1 MNKSYSLTVLF
12 IMVAV
17 LAFGIAM
24 VSADDAEAAQYD
36 VELKYLDNVEI
47 KVIEGMNP
55 VIFNYTVR
63 NTGDNPSEEVY
74 LQLDEVPPLWNV
86 FFSADPNH
94 GTVIGTYSPSAPFD
108 FLLGKAEKCNFTMT
122 ITSAPNQLNRTY
134 DFKLNAWPRKDVGRN
149 DSHTVGAVIPQKSG
163 FEIQVW
169 NPPPNIEYY
178 AIPPSTVTIRFAL
191 YNVGNGVDRF
201 LIRGE
206 SSRSEAG
213 WVLSFES
220 GIDEFGFTIN
230 LTADPNR
237 QHPHFID
244 VKVPIPAGE
253 RAHVTAHITINAT
266 SMFNVTKQMPPAF
279 AQISS
284 LQYYNFQVYVNGL
297 DKKEG
302 IPGEEVEFQLRINNQ
317 GNGWDTFSITP
328 VWDTDLNP
336 GFIASANPRSIDI
349 DLTDNGTVQYIV
361 KVPTNAP
368 KKTYFFTVEIE
379 SSSPELSPVT
389 KSFAVEVGQYF
400 AIEMESPINKASTI
414 PGGNLEFEVTVRN
427 TGNGLDSIVIQDILG
442 APSTWLTYTQPPEVT
457 LLQDQE
463 AIIKIIVI
471 IPSKFEEAPI
481 GSYNLTVPA
490 TSSRSDASAEFNLII
505 DITQFYRI
513 EWLYQG
519 EEITNPERPVAQP
532 GSIRPRRSFN
542 PYEKNYIDITLEVKN
557 FGNGGDNI
565 TMSGYSPDPRIT
577 VEITP
582 EFTLLFRDQIK
593 YVKVH
598 IEVPEDLLPGV
609 YSLFANASS
618 QDITFTE
625 RVVPLDFEI
634 ENYDARVPEIPTYI
648 DPDVGD
654 VVRSEVNVLPRT
666 NLSFKLKIENNGT
679 RPLSTVTVRVFDN
692 YYENNVLVSWNFFN
706 FTSPPIAVGDRY
718 IVGERPFSPTNP
730 PLYWWSNRSGEHNL
744 VFKIFYDDQATV
756 TNDVSDLN
764 VTVEKLEENVGTLAE
779 NAYLVGTIIAVV
791 IAVVIVAGYVFALRR
806 KPQVDADLYS
816 SIYGG
821 DFEEEEVADVPAEAA
836 AEAGPALSPEQQA
849 LYGDDYVDDGADYD
863 YDDDEYDYD
872 YEDGDYDYE
881 DGDYEDASTE
891 TAVVEETK
899 VETKAETKK

>member
-1 MNKSYSLTVLF
+1 MNKSYSLTILF
-12 IMVAV
+12 MMVAL
-17 LAFGIAM
+17 LAFGIAL

-36 VELKYLDNVEI
+36 VELKYMDNDDI
-47 KVIEGMNP
+47 KIIEGQNP

-63 NTGDNPSEEVY
+63 NTGDNPSMEVF
-74 LQLDEVPPLWNV
+74 LQIEEVPPLWNV
-86 FFSADPNH
+86 FFSADPAH
-94 GTVIGTYSPSAPFD
+94 GTETGTYHPSQPFD
-108 FLLGKAEKCNFTMT
+108 FLLAKAEKCNFTMT
-122 ITSAPNQLNRTY
+122 ITSAPNQLNKTY
-134 DFKLNAWPRKDVGRN
+134 DFKMNAWPRKDPGRN
-149 DSHTVGAVIPQKSG
+149 SSYTVGVVIPQISA
-163 FEIQVW
+163 FEIMVW
-169 NPPPNIEYY
+169 NPPPNGEYK

-191 YNVGNGVDRF
+191 FNTGNGVDRF
-201 LIRGE
+201 LVRGE
-206 SSRSEAG
+206 SSRSDAG
-213 WVLSFES
+213 WTLNFES
-220 GIDEFGFTIN
+220 GINEWGYTIN
-230 LTADPNR
+230 LTADPLKKA
-237 QHPHFID
+237 PHFID

-253 RAHVTAHITINAT
+253 RAHVTAHVTVNAT

-284 LQYYNFQVYVNGL
+284 LQYYNFQVYVNGP

-302 IPGEEVEFQLRINNQ
+302 TPGEEVEFQIKINNQ
-317 GNGWDTFSITP
+317 GNGWDTFAITP

-336 GFIASANPRSIDI
+336 GFIASANPRSIDV
-349 DLTDNGTVQYIV
+349 DFNDNGTVQYIV

-368 KKTYFFTVEIE
+368 KKTYFFTTEIE

-400 AIEMESPINKASTI
+400 AIEMEAPVNKASTI

-463 AIIKIIVI
+463 AVIKIIVI

-490 TSSRSDASAEFNLII
+490 ISSRSDAVAEYNLII

-542 PYEKNYIDITLEVKN
+542 PYERNSIDITLEVKN

-582 EFTLLFRDQIK
+582 EFTLLFRDQVK
-593 YVKVH
+593 FVKVH

-618 QDITFTE
+618 QDIAFTE

-634 ENYDARVPEIPTYI
+634 ENYDARVPSIPTFI

-654 VVRSEVNVLPRT
+654 VVRSEINVQPKS
-666 NLSFKLKIENNGT
+666 NMSFKMKIENNGT
-679 RPLSTVTVRVFDN
+679 RPLSAVTVRVFDN
-692 YYENNVLVSWNFFN
+692 YYENNVLVTWNFFN
-706 FTSPPIAVGDRY
+706 FTTPPIAVGDRY

-730 PLYWWSNRSGEHNL
+730 PLYWWANRSGDHNL
-744 VFKIFYDDQATV
+744 VFKIFYEDQATV
-756 TNDVSDLN
+756 TNDMSDLN
-764 VTVEKLEENVGTLAE
+764 VTVEKEATTSGGITE
-779 NAYLVGTIIAVV
+779 NAYLLGTIIAVV

-821 DFEEEEVADVPAEAA
+821 DFEDEVIADVPTEAA
-836 AEAGPALSPEQQA
+836 PDAGPAMSPEQQA
-849 LYGDDYVDDGADYD
+849 LYGEDYSEDGADYD
-863 YDDDEYDYD
+863 YDDDDDYDYD
-872 YEDGDYDYE
+872 YEDDDYE
-881 DGDYEDASTE
+881 DGDYESEDDATK
-891 TAVVEETK
+891 TAVVE
-899 VETKAETKK
+899 VPKKE

>member
-1 MNKSYSLTVLF
+1 MNKSYSFTVLF

-36 VELKYLDNVEI
+36 VELKYMDGVEI
-47 KVIEGMNP
+47 KILEGMNP

-63 NTGDNPSEEVY
+63 NTGDNPSMEVY
-74 LQLDEVPPLWNV
+74 LQLEEVPSLWNV
-86 FFSADPNH
+86 FFSADPRS
-94 GTVIGTYSPSAPFD
+94 GTEMGTYVPSQPFD
-108 FLLGKAEKCNFTMT
+108 FLLQKAEKCNFTMT
-122 ITSAPNQLNRTY
+122 ITSAPNQLNKTY
-134 DFKLNAWPRKDVGRN
+134 DFKLNAWPRKDPGRN
-149 DSHTVGAVIPQKSG
+149 DSHTVGVVITQIAG
-163 FEIQVW
+163 FEIGVW
-169 NPPPNIEYY
+169 NPPPNGVYL
-178 AIPPSTVTIRFAL
+178 AIPPSTVTVRFAL
-191 YNVGNGVDRF
+191 FNTGNGVDRF
-201 LIRGE
+201 LVRGH

-213 WVLSFES
+213 WTISFDS
-220 GIDEFGFTIN
+220 GVDEFGFTPNIS
-230 LTADPNR
+230 ADPLKQR
-237 QHPHFID
+237 PHFID

-284 LQYYNFQVYVNGL
+284 LQYYNFQVYVNGP
-297 DKKEG
+297 DKKDG
-302 IPGEEVEFQLRINNQ
+302 TPGEEVEFQLKINNQ
-317 GNGWDTFSITP
+317 GNGWDTFSIKP

-336 GFIASANPRSIDI
+336 GFIASANPRAIDI
-349 DLTDNGTVQYIV
+349 DLNDNGTVQYIV

-368 KKTYFFTVEIE
+368 KKTYFFTAEIE

-400 AIEMESPINKASTI
+400 AIQMEAPVSRASTI

-427 TGNGLDSIVIQDILG
+427 TGNGLDSIVIQKIKG
-442 APSTWLTYTQPPEVT
+442 APDAWLTYTQPPEVT
-457 LLQDQE
+457 LLQDAE

-490 TSSRSDASAEFNLII
+490 ISSRSDASAEFSLII

-519 EEITNPERPVAQP
+519 EEITNPDRPEAQL

-542 PYEKNYIDITLEVKN
+542 PYEKNSIDITLEVKN

-565 TMSGYSPDPRIT
+565 TMSGYSTDPRIT

-598 IEVPEDLLPGV
+598 IEVPENIPHGV
-609 YSLFANASS
+609 YVVYANASS
-618 QDITFTE
+618 QDITFIE
-625 RVVPLDFEI
+625 RVVPLDFEV
-634 ENYDARVPEIPTYI
+634 ENYDARVPAIPTYI
-648 DPDVGD
+648 DPDMGD
-654 VVRSEVNVLPRT
+654 VVRSEVNVKPNS

-679 RPLSTVTVRVFDN
+679 RPLSAVTVRVYDN
-692 YYENNVLVSWNFFN
+692 YYANNGLVTWNFFN
-706 FTSPPIAVGDRY
+706 FTTPPIAVGDRY
-718 IVGERPFSPTNP
+718 IVGERPYSKTNP
-730 PLYWWSNRSGEHNL
+730 PLYWWSNRSGSHNL
-744 VFKIFYDDQATV
+744 VFKIFYEAQAEV
-756 TNDVSDLN
+756 TNDISDLN
-764 VTVEKLEENVGTLAE
+764 VTVEKEAGGSDSITQ
-779 NAYLVGTIIAVV
+779 NAYLMGTIIAVV

-821 DFEEEEVADVPAEAA
+821 DFDEEVVAEVPAEAA
-836 AEAGPALSPEQQA
+836 PEAEPAMSPEQQA

-863 YDDDEYDYD
+863 DEEYDYD
-872 YEDGDYDYE
+872 YENGEYADGDDDY
-881 DGDYEDASTE
+881 GHVGTE
-891 TAVVEETK
+891 TAAVEETK
-899 VETKAETKK
+899 E